1 MVDNENQPPEQDKPE
16 KKLRLDLSE
25 AMPHGFDED
34 DDDIIE
40 LKDEVS
46 SPPQAPEVD
55 AEPLADTDQDLEST
69 ELPAVE
75 NIIDLDALED
85 DDSDPENVIR
95 ISDDLTFEE
104 EDEGVED
111 ILPMEKEPV
120 RKADGHNDVVEIT
133 EFDDI
138 LSEDTSD
145 MMTLSDI
152 SEELDI
158 EEVEEEDEFLE
169 LIDVDEDEETE
180 IDDIPQE
187 VIQFDGPGVDIE
199 DVELKDFISDSLD
212 EEIQIDEEFD
222 DDLVSMLG
230 VESGEEMDIAEQ
242 ASSQEDFDFSMDSS
256 DISEK
261 IDQLDNIFFD
271 DMESETELEEEV
283 ELEEEASEAFELDSD
298 DTAMQIDETEDMG
311 VSGGEGID
319 MPLAA
324 GGMAAMAASPNQI
337 EETIEQIIERK
348 FSGKI
353 ESMITQ
359 IIEKAVTK
367 EIESL
372 KKMLLEED
380 RDEDL

>member
-40 LKDEVS
+40 LKDEIS

-104 EDEGVED
+104 EDESVED
-111 ILPMEKEPV
+111 ILPMGKEPA

-230 VESGEEMDIAEQ
+230 AESGEEMDIAEQ

>member
-104 EDEGVED
+104 EDESVED
-111 ILPMEKEPV
+111 ILPMEKEPA

-199 DVELKDFISDSLD
+199 DAELKDFISDSLD

-242 ASSQEDFDFSMDSS
+242 ASSQEDFDFSMDSG

>member
-111 ILPMEKEPV
+111 ILPMEKEPA

>member
-104 EDEGVED
+104 EDESVED
-111 ILPMEKEPV
+111 ILPMEKEPA

-230 VESGEEMDIAEQ
+230 VESGEKMDIAEQ

>member
-40 LKDEVS
+40 LKDEIS

-111 ILPMEKEPV
+111 ILPMEKEPA

-242 ASSQEDFDFSMDSS
+242 ASSQEDFDFSMDSG

>member
-40 LKDEVS
+40 LKDEIS